1 MWLASTDDLPALKS
15 FYERALHLKQRGMET
30 GNQFVI
36 EQQERIIAT
45 LAVRINME
53 SRWLSP
59 INKQQLAISLRTTV
73 NTKTSRG
80 NPKAAWLWELVG
92 EEPFSCYQQTGGLP
106 QCWVDLV
113 IRHPEPTYRN
123 GRPAW
128 LRTPDRCVV
137 QGRIVPP
144 ASTLVQLHLTQEGSA
159 GTPIDQYL
167 TEEDGAFEL
176 LAPKGTYLLRWW
188 SPDERVI
195 GERPVTLHTGRC
207 EIDLPL
213 A

>member
-15 FYERALHLKQRGMET
+15 FYERALHLKQRAKET

-128 LRTPDRCVV
+128 LRTPDCCVV
-137 QGRIVPP
+137 QGDRPTRVHSRP
-144 ASTLVQLHLTQEGSA
+144 ASPHPGR
-159 GTPIDQYL
+159 
-167 TEEDGAFEL
+167 
-176 LAPKGTYLLRWW
+176 LRWDAHRSIPDRGGW
-188 SPDERVI
+188 RFRVARPERYVSPALV
-195 GERPVTLHTGRC
+195 VT
-207 EIDLPL
+207 
-213 A
+213 

>member
-15 FYERALHLKQRGMET
+15 FYERALHLKQRAMET
-30 GNQFVI
+30 GNRFVI

-80 NPKAAWLWELVG
+80 NPKAVWLWELVE

-176 LAPKGTYLLRWW
+176 LAPKGTYLLRW
-188 SPDERVI
+188 
-195 GERPVTLHTGRC
+195 
-207 EIDLPL
+207 
-213 A
+213 